1 MITASQLHGGHGS
14 PLPAY
19 QIWPGSLINL
29 LGGTVYV
36 LEVEKADD
44 FEGEPQVSIKYRVDY
59 DNGSFLIGVCEVNAL
74 RSFDIIPNPE
84 PF

>member
-1 MITASQLHGGHGS
+1 MITAYLTGGHGS

-19 QIWPGSLINL
+19 KIWPGSQIRL

-36 LEVEKADD
+36 LEVNEAPD
-44 FEGEPQVSIKYRVDY
+44 FEGTPQVSIRYRVDY
-59 DNGSFLIGVCEVNAL
+59 DNGTFLIGVCEVDAL